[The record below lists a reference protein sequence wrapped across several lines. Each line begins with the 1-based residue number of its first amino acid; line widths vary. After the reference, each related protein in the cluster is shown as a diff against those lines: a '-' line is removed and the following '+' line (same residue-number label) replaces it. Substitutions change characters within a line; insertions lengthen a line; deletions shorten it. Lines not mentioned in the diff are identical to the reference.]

1 MKPLPPLSREE
12 ITRYSRHILLPEIGI
27 KGQQKLKAA
36 SVLIVGVG
44 GLGSPIALYLAAAG
58 VGRIGLVDPD
68 VVELTNLQRQIIHS
82 TVTEGKLKVE
92 SARQRMLEINPDIQV
107 RTYAT
112 TIQSTNALEI
122 AEDYDIL
129 IDGSDNIPTRYLLSD
144 LAVITHK
151 PYIYGSVF
159 RFEGQAS
166 VFGLPDQPC
175 YRCLFP
181 EPPPPDMIPSCST
194 AGVMGILPGTI
205 GTIQATEAIKLIT
218 GIGKPLAGKL
228 LLYDAMEMSFDVVS
242 LHRKMNCP
250 ACGDHPTVTDLIDYN
265 LWCGLGSEPDSG
277 SAGEGLDIE
286 PKQLAELIAAKA
298 NINLVDVRESFES
311 SLAVLQN
318 SISIPIDEL
327 SQRMK
332 ELGNQKLTVLY
343 CRNGI
348 RSAMAVKTLT
358 AQGYSNARN
367 LHGGIN
373 AWIDQVDPSQSRY

>member
-12 ITRYSRHILLPEIGI
+12 ITRYSRHILLPEIGM

-92 SARQRMLEINPDIQV
+92 SGRQRMMEINPDIQV
-107 RTYAT
+107 RMYAAA
-112 TIQSTNALEI
+112 IQSTNALEI
-122 AEDYDIL
+122 AEDYEIL

-144 LAVITHK
+144 LAVLTHK

-159 RFEGQAS
+159 RFEGQVS

-228 LLYDAMEMSFDVVS
+228 LLYDAMDMSFDVVN
-242 LHRKMNCP
+242 LRRNVNCP
-250 ACGDHPTVTDLIDYN
+250 ACGDHPTVTDLMDYN

-286 PKQLAELIAAKA
+286 PKQLAELITLKDP
-298 NINLVDVRESFES
+298 INLVDVRESFES

-332 ELGNQKLTVLY
+332 ELGNQKLTILY

-348 RSAMAVKTLT
+348 RSSMAVKTLA
-358 AQGYSNARN
+358 AQGYINVRN

-373 AWIDQVDPSQSRY
+373 AWIDQVDPSQARY